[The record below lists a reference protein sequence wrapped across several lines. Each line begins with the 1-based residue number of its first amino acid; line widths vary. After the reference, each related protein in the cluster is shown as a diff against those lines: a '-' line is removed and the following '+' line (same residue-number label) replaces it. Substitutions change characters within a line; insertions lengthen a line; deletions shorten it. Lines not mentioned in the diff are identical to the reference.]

1 QSNIDVGAR
10 TIEVNRVEYV
20 IRGIGF
26 VKSLKDLE
34 QSVIKAVDNIPIRI
48 ADVATVSLGPAL
60 RRGVLDKAG
69 SEVVGGVAVVRYG
82 DNPLAAIERVKE
94 KIREISPGLP
104 SKTLADGTVSK
115 VTIVPFYDRS
125 GLIHETLDTLKTAL
139 SEEILITIIV
149 VLIMVM
155 HLRSSML
162 ISALLPLTVL
172 LAFVGMK
179 VFHVDANVVALSGIA
194 IAIGTIVDMGIIICE
209 NILTKMD
216 EAGPEESTLQI
227 IYDASVE
234 VGSAV
239 LTAVSTTIVSFL
251 PVFTMQAAEG
261 KLFKPL
267 AYTKTFALI
276 SSVVIALTVLPPL
289 AHILFRR
296 RKEGRASWRIRFAL
310 PVLLIIAGV
319 ILAWKVHLLGLVV
332 VGFGCYRLILQ
343 FLPKKIL
350 PILTRLENWLVIL
363 LVTVLLARSWQP
375 LGIEKGEWSNFFFV
389 ALLIGGLLGTF
400 QVFQWLYPH
409 LLRIF
414 LRWKLIFLIFPL
426 LIVIGGVMVWLGVP
440 KLTGWLPDSIRRT
453 KPMMGLAHSFP
464 GLGREFM
471 PALDEGSFLYMPIT
485 MPHAGLTEVQEVL
498 AAQDRAVTAIPEVE
512 SAVGKLGR
520 AETPLDPAP
529 LS

>member
-1 QSNIDVGAR
+1 M
-10 TIEVNRVEYV
+10 
-20 IRGIGF
+20 
-26 VKSLKDLE
+26 
-34 QSVIKAVDNIPIRI
+34 
-48 ADVATVSLGPAL
+48 
-60 RRGVLDKAG
+60 LDKAG

-82 DNPLAAIERVKE
+82 DNPLAAIERIKE

-149 VLIMVM
+149 VLVTVM
-155 HLRSSML
+155 HLRSSVL
-162 ISALLPLTVL
+162 ISSLLPLTVL
-172 LAFVGMK
+172 MAFIGMK

-209 NILTKMD
+209 NILTRMD

-227 IYDASVE
+227 IYEASVE

-261 KLFKPL
+261 KLFRPL

-310 PVLLIIAGV
+310 PILLIIAGAV
-319 ILAWKVHLLGLVV
+319 LAWKVHFLGLIVL
-332 VGFGCYRLILQ
+332 GFGCYRLILQ
-343 FLPKKIL
+343 FLPKKL
-350 PILTRLENWLVIL
+350 SPLLTRLENWLVIL

-375 LGIEKGEWSNFFFV
+375 LGIEKGAWANFFFV
-389 ALLIGGLLGTF
+389 GLLIGGLLGSF

-414 LRWKLIFLIFPL
+414 LRRKLAFLTLPL
-426 LIVIGGVMVWLGVP
+426 LIVIGGAMVWLGVP

-471 PALDEGSFLYMPIT
+471 PALDEGSFLYMPTT

-498 AAQDRAVTAIPEVE
+498 ATQD
-512 SAVGKLGR
+512 R

-529 LS
+529 LSMIETIINYHPEYLESPQKVRGSYR